1 MATRTPSQGLKIL
14 ENLHKK
20 YPNHLSTKNSVI
32 NAYIKLGKHDTAI
45 NMIKDTPSKK
55 SDMTSLRHQAWLTHK
70 ENNIVKEREIWH
82 QILEI
87 NYMSQIHNKIETFI
101 ARSQGDLTLKFSDI
115 PLFCVERNEMVRLPF
130 FLDYY
135 RKLGVTKFIF
145 IDNNSHDGSL
155 EFLLQQPDCY
165 VFWTNDSYN
174 QSGHGLTWLNYLIN
188 QSGILHDSQWY
199 IIADVDEFLV
209 YPNCEIRSLKTLIA
223 YLNTTDAEAVPSFML
238 DMYPKDLENSYPNF
252 LEEHIYFYN
261 NYQIFYQVE
270 SPYIQPSG
278 GIRSHIFDEHNSYY
292 VKTALFKKIDQ
303 PIYLIS
309 STHQTTPFLTSNLIT
324 TFLHYKFAGDFE
336 LYTKSEINNK
346 QHSGGGS
353 RYRIYHNWITNNP
366 DTNFIDLDKTTKYQN
381 SQQLV
386 DLGLIKT
393 TEEWEKFCENQ

>member
-1 MATRTPSQGLKIL
+1 MVTRTPSQGLKIL

-55 SDMTSLRHQAWLTHK
+55 SDMTSLRHQAWLIHK
-70 ENNIVKEREIWH
+70 ENNIIKEREIWH

-101 ARSQGDLTLKFSDI
+101 TRSQGDLTLKFSDI

-174 QSGHGLTWLNYLIN
+174 QSGHGLTWLNYLIS

-223 YLNTTDAEAVPSFML
+223 YLNATDAEAVPSFML

-261 NYQIFYQVE
+261 NYQMFYQVE

-278 GIRSHIFDEHNSYY
+278 GIRSYIFDEHNSYY

-336 LYTKSEINNK
+336 LYTKSEINRK

-353 RYRIYHNWITNNP
+353 RYRVYHNWITNNP

-393 TEEWEKFCENQ
+393 SEEWEKLCDQ